1 MAPGRGP
8 HAMPAHPTRTT
19 VRTTQ
24 SMETKAN
31 YVLIGAF
38 TILVSLL
45 LLLFALWAAK
55 YSSEK
60 SWREYAVIFN
70 EPVTGLSEGSS
81 VQYNGIS
88 VGTVETLRL
97 APDDPRRVL
106 AQLRLQADAPIKAD
120 TRAKISMTGITG
132 SPIIQLTGGSP
143 GSPSLVDVD
152 HSEIPVIQTEASAL
166 QNIAD
171 TANRLVARMDQVLS
185 EENVKRVSATLAN
198 IESMTGSIADQRE
211 DLRALIVNARKSSEQ
226 LEATLRTTNGAVE
239 SLDRELVRKL
249 PGLIAKL
256 DSTLGK
262 LDSAATGAN
271 GILTENRAA
280 INSFANDGLAQLGP
294 TLGELRSLVRDLR
307 RISDRLEGGPAGY
320 LLGRD
325 APKEFEPK

>member
-1 MAPGRGP
+1 
-8 HAMPAHPTRTT
+8 
-19 VRTTQ
+19 
-24 SMETKAN
+24 METKAN

-38 TILVSLL
+38 TLLVSVC

-60 SWREYAVIFN
+60 SWQQYAVVFD

-81 VQYNGIS
+81 VQYNGIA

-106 AQLRLQADAPIKAD
+106 ARLRLQADTPVKVD
-120 TRAKISMTGITG
+120 TRAKMTMPSLTG
-132 SPIIQLTGGSP
+132 TPIIQLTGGSP
-143 GSPSLVDVD
+143 GSPALADVD
-152 HSEIPVIQTEASAL
+152 RREIPVIKTEASAL

-185 EENVKRVSATLAN
+185 EDNVKRVSQTLTN
-198 IESMTGSIADQRE
+198 IEAMTGAIADQRE
-211 DLRALIVNARKSSEQ
+211 DLRALIVNARQSSEQ
-226 LEATLRTTNGAVE
+226 LEATLATTNRAVE
-239 SLDRELVRKL
+239 DVDRELVQKL
-249 PGLIAKL
+249 PGMVAKL

-271 GILTENRAA
+271 GIVNENRAA
-280 INSFANDGLAQLGP
+280 ISSFANDGLAQLGP
-294 TLGELRSLVRDLR
+294 TLAEFRTLVRDLR
-307 RISDRLEGGPAGY
+307 RISDRLDSSPGRY

-325 APKEFEPK
+325 APKEFEPQ